1 MGLDRRPAEQVK
13 QATYTDPNISFINA
27 SVASALNPS
36 LLSWLRCFD
45 AAARAR
51 SFTQAAATLCITQGA
66 VSQQVKQ
73 LEQWLRRPLF
83 LRSPRALVLTP
94 EGLRLHGVLRESFD
108 ALEAVL
114 LQLRAPMEGAPLS
127 LSCAPSFALGWL
139 TPRLGDFFRQHPG
152 QELRVVG
159 EFDSLDWARMAQR
172 GLAAAV
178 RYDPGGYADLQ
189 DHLFLDEWLLPVVSP
204 AWLAAQGGV
213 PTLAQLSPEQLL
225 HDDQAWAGAGPHEE
239 WQQWL
244 QAALPAGVP
253 APLAHNLHLG
263 RHFNLTQLALAAAL
277 AGQGVAMGRAAL
289 VVDDLAAGRLVA
301 PFRLGTG
308 YSALRGQGAYRLVA
322 PADAVDGVDA
332 VRTWLGGQA
341 QVFMRQRDALL
352 GLPA

>member
-1 MGLDRRPAEQVK
+1 M
-13 QATYTDPNISFINA
+13 
-27 SVASALNPS
+27 ASALNPS

-73 LEQWLRRPLF
+73 LEQWLRCALF

-114 LQLRAPMEGAPLS
+114 LQLRAPAPGAPLG
-127 LSCAPSFALGWL
+127 LSCAPSFAMGWL
-139 TPRLGDFFRQHPG
+139 TPRLGDFFRHHPG
-152 QELRVVG
+152 LELRVVS
-159 EFDSLDWARMAQR
+159 EFEALDRARMAQR

-178 RYDPGGYADLQ
+178 RYDPGGYADLDDQ
-189 DHLFLDEWLLPVVSP
+189 PFLDEWLLPVASP
-204 AWLAAQGGV
+204 AWLAAHPQV
-213 PTLAQLSPEQLL
+213 RSAADLAPEQLL

-244 QAALPAGVP
+244 AVALAGQVP
-253 APLAHNLHLG
+253 GRLASGLHQG
-263 RHFNLTQLALAAAL
+263 RHFNLCQLALAAAQ

-289 VVDDLAAGRLVA
+289 VADELADGRLVA
-301 PFRLGTG
+301 LFPATPAGP
-308 YSALRGQGAYRLVA
+308 ALRGRARYRLVA
-322 PADAVDGVDA
+322 PADAMPGVA
-332 VRTWLGGQA
+332 EVLAWLAAQA
-341 QVFMRQRDALL
+341 EAFRRRRDALL
-352 GLPA
+352 GLAAS

>member
-1 MGLDRRPAEQVK
+1 M
-13 QATYTDPNISFINA
+13 T
-27 SVASALNPS
+27 SALNPS

-108 ALEAVL
+108 ALEAAL
-114 LQLRAPMEGAPLS
+114 LQLRAPAEGAPLT
-127 LSCAPSFALGWL
+127 LSCAPSFAMGWL

-152 QELRVVG
+152 LELRVLG
-159 EFDSLDWARMAQR
+159 EFESLDRARMAQR

-189 DHLFLDEWLLPVVSP
+189 DSLFLDEWLLPVASP
-204 AWLAAQGGV
+204 AWLAAQ
-213 PTLAQLSPEQLL
+213 PQPPQLDTLAPEQLL
-225 HDDQAWAGAGPHEE
+225 HDDQAWDGAGPHEE
-239 WQQWL
+239 WLQWL
-244 QAALPAGVP
+244 QAARPAGLPP
-253 APLAHNLHLG
+253 ALAQGLHLG

-289 VVDDLAAGRLVA
+289 VMDDLAAGRLVA
-301 PFRLGTG
+301 PFRLADGG
-308 YSALRGQGAYRLVA
+308 VALRGRAAYRLVA
-322 PADAVDGVDA
+322 PADAVPGVEA
-332 VRTWLGGQA
+332 VRAWLGAQA
-341 QVFMRQRDALL
+341 ASFIRQRDAWLARHNT
-352 GLPA
+352 P

>member
-1 MGLDRRPAEQVK
+1 M
-13 QATYTDPNISFINA
+13 A
-27 SVASALNPS
+27 STLNPS

-51 SFTQAAATLCITQGA
+51 SFTQAAATLCVTQGA

-94 EGLRLHGVLRESFD
+94 EGLHLHGVLRESFD
-108 ALEAVL
+108 ALEAAL
-114 LQLRAPMEGAPLS
+114 LQLRAPAAGAPLT
-127 LSCAPSFALGWL
+127 LSCAPSFAMGWL

-152 QELRVVG
+152 VELRVVG
-159 EFDSLDWARMAQR
+159 EFEVLDRARMAQR

-178 RYDPGGYADLQ
+178 RYDRGDYADLQ
-189 DHLFLDEWLLPVVSP
+189 DHRFLDEWLLPVASP
-204 AWLAAQGGV
+204 AWLAAHGGA
-213 PTLAQLSPEQLL
+213 PTLARLSPEQLL
-225 HDDQAWAGAGPHEE
+225 HDDQAWAGADPHEE

-244 QAALPAGVP
+244 RAALPAGVP
-253 APLAHNLHLG
+253 SPLAQNLHLG

-301 PFRLGTG
+301 PFRLGQGQT
-308 YSALRGQGAYRLVA
+308 ALRGQAAYRLVA
-322 PADAVDGVDA
+322 PVDAGDAVHA

-341 QVFMRQRDALL
+341 QVFVRQRDATL
-352 GLPA
+352 GPPA